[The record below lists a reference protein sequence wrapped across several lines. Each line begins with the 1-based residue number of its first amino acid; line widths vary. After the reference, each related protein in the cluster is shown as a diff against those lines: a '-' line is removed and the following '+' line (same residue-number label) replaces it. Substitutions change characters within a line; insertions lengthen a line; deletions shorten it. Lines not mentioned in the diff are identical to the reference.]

1 MKLNFKKF
9 FDKISVNF
17 YELFKFNGLHENKF
31 DFSLNFP
38 KSIKLSKSIKES
50 FDQDLNK
57 VSKDL
62 NLVLNKD

>member
-9 FDKISVNF
+9 FDKIAVSF
-17 YELFKFNGLHENKF
+17 YELFKFYGLCENDCEF
-31 DFSLNFP
+31 RPNFP
-38 KSIKLSKSIKES
+38 KPIKLSKSIKES
-50 FDQDLNK
+50 FNQDLNK